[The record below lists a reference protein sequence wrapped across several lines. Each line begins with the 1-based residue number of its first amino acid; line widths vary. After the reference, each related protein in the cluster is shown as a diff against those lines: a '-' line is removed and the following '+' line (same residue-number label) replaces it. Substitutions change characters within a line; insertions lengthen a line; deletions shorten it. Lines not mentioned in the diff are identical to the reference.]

1 MRKGNK
7 PFLVLLL
14 LALVLGPAVYP
25 QPTMSDKALANS
37 VEPLMGIFSKSGYD
51 GVVLDHIGEFEI
63 SFTGSLALKASN
75 CSSLLQAA
83 GNRIELQYFVGGL
96 TATENI
102 SSLGLTNVR
111 LDKGGITCK
120 VVTGR
125 FLQMV
130 NWDFSQGSSNLP
142 AQMQVNLVI
151 DSVTQATT
159 SVTFE
164 WASPKPVVEVVT
176 PLRGEEFRDSL
187 TIKVNIT
194 KPSSYELTGMR
205 LYTCDGICE
214 NGIGVIPGKNY
225 TISGNGD
232 FVRVLD
238 ERTIQI
244 VPKVSGPRYIFLSY
258 QFTNRSIPAYAGTTG
273 PVGSSHVFGI
283 PVTFTSAGSAKSQ
296 ITEVS
301 GYSLELN
308 LKCPTTA
315 TKNKA
320 ITCSIQPTAS
330 LDNLVLEG
338 DLSLDA
344 CLFSGGYALDC
355 FDQYSGLVERK
366 KLTAT
371 LGKKT
376 TFTLKGT
383 QTQYAQVLVKDPVS
397 LAIATEE
404 YFWSRTSNKK
414 AITVRL
420 TTSQSV
426 IFGETHR
433 FNVSTTPKISGTCKI
448 YRFNLARYEVA
459 SVKLTNGRASGR
471 HRWTWSTPGDV
482 SLTLTAV
489 CSSSK
494 YEGTGY
500 ALVNGYRN

>member
-1 MRKGNK
+1 
-7 PFLVLLL
+7 
-14 LALVLGPAVYP
+14 
-25 QPTMSDKALANS
+25 MS
-37 VEPLMGIFSKSGYD
+37 
-51 GVVLDHIGEFEI
+51 
-63 SFTGSLALKASN
+63 GS
-75 CSSLLQAA
+75 
-83 GNRIELQYFVGGL
+83 
-96 TATENI
+96 
-102 SSLGLTNVR
+102 
-111 LDKGGITCK
+111 
-120 VVTGR
+120 
-125 FLQMV
+125 
-130 NWDFSQGSSNLP
+130 
-142 AQMQVNLVI
+142 
-151 DSVTQATT
+151 
-159 SVTFE
+159 
-164 WASPKPVVEVVT
+164 
-176 PLRGEEFRDSL
+176 
-187 TIKVNIT
+187 
-194 KPSSYELTGMR
+194 
-205 LYTCDGICE
+205 
-214 NGIGVIPGKNY
+214 
-225 TISGNGD
+225 
-232 FVRVLD
+232 
-238 ERTIQI
+238 
-244 VPKVSGPRYIFLSY
+244 RYIFLSY
-258 QFTNRSIPAYAGTTG
+258 RFSNKSIPAYAGTSG

-283 PVTFTSAGSAKSQ
+283 PVTFTSTGSAKSQ
-296 ITEVS
+296 ISEVS

-355 FDQYSGLVERK
+355 SDQYNGLVERK

-397 LAIATEE
+397 LAIAAEE
-404 YFWSRTSNKK
+404 YFWSRSSNKK

-420 TTSQSV
+420 ATSQSV
-426 IFGETHR
+426 LFGETHR

-448 YRFNLARYEVA
+448 YRFNVTRQEVA